1 MAFTRFIWQA
11 ALVGV
16 KVGSTGAGIST
27 VAVAGGV
34 EVSVGIGV
42 EGGSTISGAA
52 ANRGAQDE
60 SRMAKHKPTNKP
72 TLKNERIDTRFD

>member
-1 MAFTRFIWQA
+1 MALTRLIWQT
-11 ALVGV
+11 ALAGV
-16 KVGSTGAGIST
+16 KVGSTSAGIST

-34 EVSVGIGV
+34 EVSAGMGV
-42 EGGSTISGAA
+42 EGGSTTSGAA